1 MWDQFDPRSID
12 SRSRPSP
19 GRGGS
24 APTDSRSR
32 SGRDPR
38 DAFTEGLDLPRGRA
52 REAVSLG
59 DETFK
64 LRGSEVRAL
73 ATIGAFRV
81 VPADDIRDD
90 RGRSGDVWHGD
101 IERLRT
107 NGLIRT
113 VAPLDRHER
122 TTIVTL
128 TDKGRAL
135 LEAHR
140 DPRAEH
146 VQTFHADVLRPRE
159 LAHDAQVYR
168 AFERTLARQ
177 AERDARLVRIV
188 LEHDLKRE
196 YQRFLQ
202 EPNRGRSDAD
212 GRVRR
217 TDREIR
223 EWAHEH
229 ELSVRDGHV
238 QFPDLRLEFERS
250 DGRRDVEDIEVT
262 TLHYRGLHASSK
274 ASAGFTRYRSG
285 AGRVGGRSSR
295 RAGSRGGH
303 SGGRRSPDPHLAE
316 EFLQ

>member
-1 MWDQFDPRSID
+1 MWDHIDPRSTD
-12 SRSRPSP
+12 AAGRPSP

-24 APTDSRSR
+24 AAADVRSR

-38 DAFTEGLDLPRGRA
+38 EAFTAGLDLPRGRA
-52 REAVSLG
+52 REAVTIG
-59 DETFK
+59 DETFR
-64 LRGSEVRAL
+64 LRGSEARAL

-81 VPADDIRDD
+81 VPVDDIRDD

-101 IERLRT
+101 IDRLRT
-107 NGLIRT
+107 SGLIRT
-113 VAPLDRHER
+113 VAPLDRDER

-159 LAHDAQVYR
+159 LTHDAQVYR
-168 AFERTLARQ
+168 AFERALARQ
-177 AERDARLVRIV
+177 TERDGRLLRVV

-217 TDREIR
+217 TEREIR
-223 EWAHEH
+223 EWAAEH

-238 QFPDLRLEFERS
+238 QFPDLRLELERS

-274 ASAGFTRYRSG
+274 ASAGFTRFRSG
-285 AGRVGGRSSR
+285 AGRVGGRASR
-295 RAGSRGGH
+295 RAGSRGGQ
-303 SGGRRSPDPHLAE
+303 SGGRRSPDPYLAE